1 MNAAKSSIPFG
12 RIKRPPK
19 AWWSAE
25 VEEAV
30 GERRK
35 AFATAHRSDEDRQA
49 YISASRRA
57 SSVIAKAKAEA
68 WQTTCTSLSP
78 KSNPK
83 SVHSLLRSIAGSPSS
98 STSSPNFPNCSSPRE
113 SASVYAAYLRS
124 HFSVSQPKAL
134 RSRARGYL
142 TELRR
147 ATCSVESHS
156 SFCSPFSP
164 AEFLAAASNL
174 SSSTATGPDKVAYPM
189 LKHLPRSGMDFLLH
203 IFNLSWSSYS
213 FPSIWKTSS
222 IIPIHKMGKPL
233 DSPASFRPISLTSC
247 VSKLF
252 ERIILSRLLFFL
264 ESNSILSPRQAGFRP
279 GRSTLDQI
287 LYLSQ
292 SISDGFNKPRPGS
305 RTILSTIDFS
315 KAFDSVWHPAL
326 FHKLISAGLPP
337 CFARWT
343 QSFLSDRRASV
354 VFQNHKSRS
363 FRVRR
368 GVPQGSV
375 LGPVLFSLFINDL
388 PASLPSSVSCSLYAD
403 DLAIWSSS
411 PSVPTAVEA
420 TQGALFRLER
430 WSEYWCLPLN
440 PSKCEAS
447 FFSVDPHQANL
458 QPNLLLLGSRLRF
471 NPTPTFLGVTF
482 DRTLSFSRHV
492 SSLKAKFFPRLKA
505 LRCIS
510 ASSWGPSKESLSVLY
525 KSFLRSL
532 LTYASPGWFP
542 FLSATNIT
550 KLKRLHRA
558 ASRAITG
565 CLSSSPIPLLL
576 TEASLPPLRV
586 TLTHFTLLSHER
598 ALRLPTSFPI
608 SGLARLGVKP
618 RLCRSSWRAFASTH
632 PLMLPSTCS
641 REALVACPPCP
652 PWNLPSFTVEST
664 LSTPCSRSDSPH
676 SRQGAALAHL
686 DSLPPHDLVL
696 WTDGS
701 VPFPFGKGGSGVV
714 ANCSLC
720 GTEATLSFSAGPV
733 CSSFSAEACA
743 ILHALCWSRQHH
755 KVCHFSSLLLLSD
768 SRSVLATLSS
778 PPPFLLSQTL
788 WQIWQELSFF
798 SSCSIRLQWV
808 PGHSFLPGNDTAD
821 ELARRGALLAPSAIP
836 CSLSP
841 LISRIHSRLISDW
854 RRTVSSKYF
863 DTQVPS
869 ISTEELVLPR
879 HARCVLSRL
888 RCNGHSLLLGSY
900 LSRIGRIEN
909 PSCSACGHSSQDI
922 SHLILHCPATDSLRR
937 SLFGDSLSLY
947 DLWSRPW
954 GVARLLGLHGLPPCP
969 HPSEGVG

>member
-1 MNAAKSSIPFG
+1 MGSARGNWDPREGQQPFRPNPNGAGDRTTTLRRLLIGAA
-12 RIKRPPK
+12 
-19 AWWSAE
+19 
-25 VEEAV
+25 V
-30 GERRK
+30 
-35 AFATAHRSDEDRQA
+35 
-49 YISASRRA
+49 
-57 SSVIAKAKAEA
+57 
-68 WQTTCTSLSP
+68 TTCTSLSP

-98 STSSPNFPNCSSPRE
+98 SFSSPNFPNCSSPRE

-203 IFNLSWSSYS
+203 IFNLSWSSHS

-388 PASLPSSVSCSLYAD
+388 PASLPSSVSCSLYAY

-440 PSKCEAS
+440 RSKCEAS

-458 QPNLLLLGSRLRF
+458 QPNLFLLGSRLRF

-550 KLKRLHRA
+550 KLERLHRA

-586 TLTHFTLLSHER
+586 TLTHFTLFSHER

-618 RLCRSSWRAFASTH
+618 RLCRSSWSALASTH

-641 REALVACPPCP
+641 REALVACSPVLLGIC
-652 PWNLPSFTVEST
+652 L
-664 LSTPCSRSDSPH
+664 CSRSSP
-676 SRQGAALAHL
+676 
-686 DSLPPHDLVL
+686 
-696 WTDGS
+696 
-701 VPFPFGKGGSGVV
+701 PFP
-714 ANCSLC
+714 
-720 GTEATLSFSAGPV
+720 
-733 CSSFSAEACA
+733 
-743 ILHALCWSRQHH
+743 LHAYALIPLTLAKMRLSPTLTLFLLMIWYSGQTALFLFLLARAAPAFLPTALSVALRPLFPFRQAQFVPVFPL
-755 KVCHFSSLLLLSD
+755 KPAPFCTLFAGLGNTIKSAIFLLFFSCLTL
-768 SRSVLATLSS
+768 VLSS
-778 PPPFLLSQTL
+778 PPYPLLHLSCYLKLCGRSGRNCPSSPPVLSGYNGSPDTRFSRGTTQLMSLPDGERCLRPPQSLVVSLLLSLVSTL
-788 WQIWQELSFF
+788 
-798 SSCSIRLQWV
+798 
-808 PGHSFLPGNDTAD
+808 
-821 ELARRGALLAPSAIP
+821 
-836 CSLSP
+836 
-841 LISRIHSRLISDW
+841 
-854 RRTVSSKYF
+854 
-863 DTQVPS
+863 
-869 ISTEELVLPR
+869 
-879 HARCVLSRL
+879 VLSRT
-888 RCNGHSLLLGSY
+888 GGV
-900 LSRIGRIEN
+900 
-909 PSCSACGHSSQDI
+909 
-922 SHLILHCPATDSLRR
+922 
-937 SLFGDSLSLY
+937 LSLQSILTHRFPQFPLRNLCSLVMLAVSSLVFAAMDTAFY
-947 DLWSRPW
+947 
-954 GVARLLGLHGLPPCP
+954 
-969 HPSEGVG
+969 